1 MDLEFEKLND
11 CPACGQ
17 DDIKFDFSKYDD
29 YLNHEFS
36 IFRCLNC
43 GLYFVNPRIDKKY
56 ILELYDSSYFHGKS
70 WDDKTDYYS
79 NYSNKTR
86 LHELEDIYCSQ
97 YEQMRRFIGRDNLT
111 ILDAGCGLGFFS
123 YFAQKSFPA
132 AQITS
137 IDISS
142 EAVNHLKEKGRNVIL
157 GDILTA
163 DLPNEQFDVV
173 YMREVLEH
181 LYEPV
186 KYMKKVK
193 ELLKK
198 GGLFF
203 YTTGNTDEIRD
214 MKNWSY
220 VRPAGHI
227 NYFNPRSVKKL
238 FRKSGLKCYPRELL
252 DRSPRELLKY
262 CQVKIG
268 LRTQQLPLGYRS
280 S

>member
-1 MDLEFEKLND
+1 MNLEFETLNR
-11 CPACGQ
+11 CPVCGSSN
-17 DDIKFDFSKYDD
+17 IKFDFNKYDE
-29 YLNHEFS
+29 YFKHEFS
-36 IFRCLNC
+36 IFCCLYC

-56 ILELYDSSYFHGKS
+56 LSVLYDSSYFHGEN

-79 NYSNKTR
+79 NYSNEDR
-86 LHELEDIYCSQ
+86 LKKLEDLYSSHLDGMKQ
-97 YEQMRRFIGRDNLT
+97 FIGRDNLT
-111 ILDAGCGLGFFS
+111 ILDVGCGLGFFS
-123 YFAQKSFPA
+123 YFARKSSPA
-132 AQITS
+132 VQITS
-137 IDISS
+137 TDIAP
-142 EAVNHLKEKGRNVIL
+142 EAVNHLKEKGRNVVL

-163 DLPNEQFDVV
+163 DLPNEHFDVV

-186 KYMKKVK
+186 KYMKRVK

-203 YTTGNTDEIRD
+203 YTTGNTDEVHD
-214 MKNWSY
+214 MKNWAY

-238 FRKSGLKCYPRELL
+238 FKKSGLRCYPRELL
-252 DRSPRELLKY
+252 DRSLKELLKY

-280 S
+280 N